1 MNALGFEKASLFR
14 ASLVVAAAMLAA
26 CLLAVVVR
34 VELAQGATLPLGFEN
49 QVVVTGASKPI
60 DLAFTPDSRILIAS
74 QTGQLRVYKN
84 GQVLSTPALDLLR
97 ATKICNTGE
106 HGLSGVAVDPNF
118 STNHFVY
125 LFYTFNKSGGTC
137 PTGDQWDP
145 TNPNNPVN
153 RISRFEMNGDTIDPA
168 SQKVL
173 IDNIPTGN
181 VHQGGGLG
189 FGKDGFLYISVGD
202 GYCDYMGDS
211 GCAGKNDASRDTN
224 VLLGKI
230 LRITHDG
237 AIPSTNPYQGTDS
250 ARCNLT
256 GKTDAGKK
264 CQETFASGLRNPFRF
279 TFDPDAS
286 GARFFVDDVGGNAW
300 EEVNEGVAGADYG
313 WNICE
318 GNHDNPGQPGSANC
332 AVAPFTPP
340 IHEYHHDTGCASV
353 VGAAFVPNDAPWPAS
368 YNNSYLYGDYV
379 CNKIF
384 ELKPNGAG
392 GYVASDFASGLPPG
406 GPISMA
412 FGPHGSGK
420 ALYYTTYAGSGEI
433 HRIAYTGTTNQ
444 TPSASLKTTSPNYGP
459 IPLAVSFDGSASTD
473 PDGDTP
479 LSYLWDFGDGSAP
492 KETTTPTT
500 SHTYTTVPT
509 AGSYTAT
516 LKVRDARGALSTPA
530 TVKVFPGNS
539 PPNVTIG
546 SPASSKLFK
555 VAEQITLT
563 GSATDPQD
571 GQLPNS
577 ALKWELRQWH
587 NGNHYH
593 PFLSGTGNN
602 LTFSAPAPED
612 LAATGTGNYLE
623 IRLSATDSKGLS
635 RTITQQLQP
644 HRVEVSFA
652 SQPSGLSLQING
664 ESFTTPKTLLS
675 WESYKLNV
683 NAPSPQMLAGTA
695 YLFSSWS
702 DGGAQSHDVITGAQP
717 STHTATFKACTITGT
732 PANDTLTGTSGADLI
747 CGMGGNDTVYAQ
759 GGNDT
764 IEGMGGDDVV
774 RGGSGA
780 DKVKGGP
787 GADSLYGGDAND
799 SLNSKDGVNG
809 NDTLDGGL
817 GTDTK
822 VTDTTEKSIVGF
834 P

>member
-1 MNALGFEKASLFR
+1 M
-14 ASLVVAAAMLAA
+14 VVAAAMLAA
-26 CLLAVVVR
+26 CLLSMVLR
-34 VELAQGATLPLGFEN
+34 VEPAEGATLRSGFEDR
-49 QVVVTGASKPI
+49 VVATGAPKPI
-60 DLAFTPDSRILIAS
+60 DLAFTPDGRMLIAS
-74 QTGQLRVYKN
+74 QAGQLRVYKN
-84 GQVLSTPALDLLR
+84 GQLLSNPALNLLS

-118 STNHFVY
+118 SANHFVY

-145 TNPNNPVN
+145 TNPNQPVN
-153 RISRFEMNGDTIDPA
+153 RVSRFVMNGDTIDPA
-168 SQKVL
+168 TEKVL

-181 VHQGGGLG
+181 NHQGGGLG
-189 FGKDGFLYISVGD
+189 FGKDGYLYVSVGD
-202 GYCDYMGDS
+202 GLCDYAGDS
-211 GCAGKNDASRDTN
+211 GCAGQNDASRDKH

-230 LRITHDG
+230 LRITREG
-237 AIPSTNPYQGTDS
+237 AIPSTNPYTGSGS

-256 GKTDAGKK
+256 GKTDPGKI

-279 TFDPDAS
+279 AFDPDAS
-286 GARFFVDDVGGNAW
+286 GTRLFIDDVGGNAW

-332 AVAPFTPP
+332 TAAPFTPP
-340 IHEYHHDTGCASV
+340 IHEYNHSTGCASV
-353 VGAAFVPNDAPWPAS
+353 VGAAFVPNDASWPTS
-368 YNNSYLYGDYV
+368 YNNSYLYSDYV
-379 CNKIF
+379 CNKII
-384 ELKPNGAG
+384 ELKPNGTG
-392 GYVASDFASGLPPG
+392 GYAATDFATGLSPG
-406 GPISMA
+406 GPVSMA
-412 FGPHGSGK
+412 FGPHGTGK

-433 HRIAYTGTTNQ
+433 HRIAPTGTNNQ
-444 TPSASLKTTSPNYGP
+444 APSASLKTTSPNYGP
-459 IPLAVSFDGSASTD
+459 IPLAVSFDGSASRD

-479 LSYLWDFGDGSAP
+479 LTYLWNFGDGST

-500 SHTYTTVPT
+500 THTYQT
-509 AGSYTAT
+509 AGSFTAT
-516 LKVRDARGALSTPA
+516 LKVRDARGALSTAA

-539 PPNVTIG
+539 PPNVSID
-546 SPASSKLFK
+546 SPASTKLFK
-555 VAEQITLT
+555 VAERITLT

-577 ALKWELRQWH
+577 ALKWEVRQWH

-593 PFLSGTGNN
+593 PFLSAAGNN
-602 LTFSAPAPED
+602 QTFSAPAPED
-612 LAATGTGNYLE
+612 LAATGAGNYLE
-623 IRLSATDSKGLS
+623 IRLSATDSNGLS
-635 RTITQQLQP
+635 KTVTQQLQP
-644 HRVEVSFA
+644 HRVEVTFA
-652 SQPSGLSLQING
+652 SQPSSLSLQING
-664 ESFTTPKTLLS
+664 ERFTTPKTLTS
-675 WESYKLNV
+675 WEDYKLNA
-683 NAPSPQMLAGTA
+683 NAPSPQTLAGTA

-702 DGGAQSHDVITGAQP
+702 DGGAQSHAVITGAQS

-732 PANDTLTGTSGADLI
+732 SGGDTLTGTSGADLI
-747 CGMGGNDTVYAQ
+747 CGMSGNDTLYGQ

-764 IEGMGGDDVV
+764 IEGMAGDDVL
-774 RGGSGA
+774 RGGTGA
-780 DKVKGGP
+780 DKVKGSS

-822 VTDTTEKSIVGF
+822 VTDTTEKSMVGF

>member
-1 MNALGFEKASLFR
+1 MNPLLRLKRIDLFKMSL
-14 ASLVVAAAMLAA
+14 VAAAATLVA

-34 VELAQGATLPLGFEN
+34 VEPAEGSTLPSGFEE
-49 QVVVTGASKPI
+49 QVVMTGVPKPI
-60 DLAFTPDSRILIAS
+60 ALAFTPDGRMLVAT
-74 QTGQLRVYKN
+74 QPGQLRVYKN
-84 GQVLSTPALDLLR
+84 GQLLQTPALDISS
-97 ATKICNTGE
+97 KICFNSE
-106 HGLSGVAVDPNF
+106 RGLLGAAVDPNF

-125 LFYTFNKSGGTC
+125 LYYTYKKSGLC
-137 PTGDQWDP
+137 PTGQP
-145 TNPNNPVN
+145 TNSNNPVN
-153 RISRFEMNGDTIDPA
+153 RISRFVMSGDTIA
-168 SQKVL
+168 VSSEKVL
-173 IDNIPTGN
+173 VDNIPSPNGN
-181 VHQGGGLG
+181 HNAGDLH
-189 FGKDGFLYISVGD
+189 FGKDGYLYVSVGD
-202 GYCDYMGDS
+202 GGCDYANDS
-211 GCAGKNDASRDTN
+211 GCAGQNDASRDTN

-230 LRITHDG
+230 LRITSDG
-237 AIPSTNPYQGTDS
+237 LIPSTNPYQGSDS

-256 GKTDAGKK
+256 GKTDPGKN
-264 CQETFASGLRNPFRF
+264 CQETFARGLRNPFRF
-279 TFDPDAS
+279 AMDPDAS
-286 GARFFVDDVGGNAW
+286 GTRFFVNDVGQNAW
-300 EEVNEGVAGADYG
+300 EEIDLGKAGVDYA
-313 WNICE
+313 WNLCE
-318 GNHDNPGQPGSANC
+318 GGHDNPDRAGSVSC
-332 AVAPFTPP
+332 AAAPYTPP
-340 IHEYHHDTGCASV
+340 VHEYGHSNTGCESV
-353 VGAAFVPNDAPWPAS
+353 TGGAFVPDGAFPTS

-384 ELKPNGAG
+384 ELKPDGAG
-392 GYVASDFASGLPPG
+392 GFTSTEFATGMG
-406 GPISMA
+406 TAGPISMT
-412 FGPHGSGK
+412 FGPYGSGK

-479 LSYLWDFGDGSAP
+479 LSYLWDFGDGTTDQ
-492 KETTTPTT
+492 TTTPTT
-500 SHTYTTVPT
+500 SHTYTA
-509 AGSYTAT
+509 AGSYTAE

-539 PPNVTIG
+539 PPNVSIS

-747 CGMGGNDTVYAQ
+747 CGMSGNDTVYAQ